1 MLLSKLEI
9 KQRVDL
15 CSVCIFINMRQRIL
29 CDYTHHLMTMS
40 AVGEQLLA
48 CVARDSKDHT

>member
-1 MLLSKLEI
+1 MQYLHIYKYVPVNTV
-9 KQRVDL
+9 R
-15 CSVCIFINMRQRIL
+15 F
-29 CDYTHHLMTMS
+29 THHLMTMS

>member
-1 MLLSKLEI
+1 MQYLHIYKYTLA
-9 KQRVDL
+9 
-15 CSVCIFINMRQRIL
+15 IL
-29 CDYTHHLMTMS
+29 CDCTHHLMTMS